1 MSQPSLSARY
11 AAATAECGGRRPIE
25 AGALGRLADHECCH
39 GRLAYD
45 RTPPCGCWL
54 EDGGRRGARAV
65 APGRGA
71 DGRAPRRVNN
81 PEPDMANVRKEN
93 QIMRDIATATLSGNL
108 VGERPNV
115 EAREH
120 GGPAVVQHRCGSVV
134 AAAEPIGHAFG
145 DDAVEAGGE
154 QSEKRPCIF
163 SRERLVK
170 PAGGFERLIRHGR
183 PFPGHLARRPSAA

>member
-1 MSQPSLSARY
+1 M
-11 AAATAECGGRRPIE
+11 RR
-25 AGALGRLADHECCH
+25 AGAAGPA
-39 GRLAYD
+39 G
-45 RTPPCGCWL
+45 
-54 EDGGRRGARAV
+54 
-65 APGRGA
+65 GA
-71 DGRAPRRVNN
+71 DVASEYDDPPRA
-81 PEPDMANVRKEN
+81 DRK
-93 QIMRDIATATLSGNL
+93 IL